1 MTSES
6 SRHAQYAVAATLGA
20 LVVARLVAWCCTTR
34 AHPDPDPDPPAPA
47 PPPPVSSGPASRSQE
62 ATTAAPA
69 EQPLPRR
76 CHHCGA
82 EAPKSRCS
90 RCKVAWFCNAA
101 CQKSGMKA
109 HREECLR
116 IHLEMMTEEC
126 KRHVNRM
133 CYPEAAAAGRAGIE
147 SARKLKDPISEA
159 KCHGLV
165 GVAVVGGILLEV
177 LVKKL
182 QKGTGRGCSH

>member
-1 MTSES
+1 
-6 SRHAQYAVAATLGA
+6 
-20 LVVARLVAWCCTTR
+20 
-34 AHPDPDPDPPAPA
+34 
-47 PPPPVSSGPASRSQE
+47 
-62 ATTAAPA
+62 
-69 EQPLPRR
+69 
-76 CHHCGA
+76 
-82 EAPKSRCS
+82 
-90 RCKVAWFCNAA
+90 
-101 CQKSGMKA
+101 MKA

-165 GVAVVGGILLEV
+165 GVALQHSNGQDTRQERLEHARAV
-177 LVKKL
+177 LKALDHDASDTAAGAKAAAL
-182 QKGTGRGCSH
+182 INLG